1 MRRRLEA
8 WAAGLVSG
16 LLRLVTRRTAL
27 ALGAWLGRGLA
38 LLDQRHVA
46 IARDNLRRAF
56 PDWEAARLDATARGV
71 YVHFGRMLFD
81 ILWMQ
86 GRPPQEVRRFVDVRG
101 GEHVEAAIAA
111 RRGVLYCTGHVG
123 NWEVHAIALALA
135 YGPISVVARP
145 LDNPALDA
153 RLCAFRTG
161 SGNTVIY
168 KRKALSQIIRALRA
182 GRGVAIL
189 LDQNVQARDGIFVEF
204 FGRPAATTTVAA
216 ALAAKTGCAL
226 IPAHSELMPDG
237 RYRLTYE
244 APVPWT
250 PSGDH
255 ERDIARTTQEL
266 ARRTEAWI
274 RERPEQWLWMHRRWK
289 TRPPNEAVDGGPATE
304 DAP

>member
-1 MRRRLEA
+1 MRRRLETC
-8 WAAGLVSG
+8 AAGVVSG
-16 LLRLVTRRTAL
+16 LLRVMPRSTAL
-27 ALGAWLGRGLA
+27 GLGASLGRALA
-38 LLDQRHVA
+38 VLDERHVA

-56 PDWEAARLDATARGV
+56 PDWDPARLDSTARAV
-71 YVHFGRMLFD
+71 YAHFGRMLFD

-86 GRPPQEVRRFVDVRG
+86 WRTPREVLRHVDVEG
-101 GEHVEAAIAA
+101 GQHVERAVAAG
-111 RRGVLYCTGHVG
+111 RGVLYCTGHVG
-123 NWEVHAIALALA
+123 NWEVHAIALSLA

-153 RLCAFRTG
+153 RLCAFRSSTG
-161 SGNTVIY
+161 NAVIY

-189 LDQNVQARDGIFVEF
+189 LDQNVQAKDGIFVDF

-244 APVPWT
+244 PPVPWA

-255 ERDIARTTQEL
+255 AADIARTTQEL
-266 ARRTEAWI
+266 ARRTEEWI
-274 RERPEQWLWMHRRWK
+274 RRRPEQWLWMHRRWK
-289 TRPPNEAVDGGPATE
+289 TRPGNESDDGRPATE
-304 DAP
+304 AAR